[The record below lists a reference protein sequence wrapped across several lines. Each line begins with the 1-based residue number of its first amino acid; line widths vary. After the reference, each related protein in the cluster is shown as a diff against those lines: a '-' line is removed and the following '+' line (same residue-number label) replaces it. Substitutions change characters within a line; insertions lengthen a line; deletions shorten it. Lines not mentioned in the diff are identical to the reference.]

1 MNPDTIPTASMSE
14 PSTLRGGHTS
24 MVENS
29 SARADRVAELEDQMQ
44 QALGDIGKIRTGNS
58 KLMSPTDLE

>member
-1 MNPDTIPTASMSE
+1 
-14 PSTLRGGHTS
+14 